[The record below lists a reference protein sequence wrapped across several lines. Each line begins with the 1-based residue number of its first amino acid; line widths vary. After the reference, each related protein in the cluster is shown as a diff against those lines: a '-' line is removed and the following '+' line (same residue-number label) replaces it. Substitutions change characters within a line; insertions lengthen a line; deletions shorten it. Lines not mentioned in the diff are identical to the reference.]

1 MIAFLVGEALRDIGR
16 AGRVALS
23 AVLLITLSLG
33 ALGGFWI
40 LSTNLGVA
48 AARWREQLRIIV
60 YLKEDPS
67 PEGAAALVGRVRS
80 LDGVARVRYVSKAEA
95 LRAVKQELGEHAAVA
110 DTLPSNPLPASLEVT
125 PTASVSTP
133 AATQALIE
141 QLASLPEV
149 DEVQGGAAFV
159 ERVAQWRHL
168 LQLIGIG
175 IGGLL
180 ALAAILTVTTATTLV
195 LHARREEL
203 DIMRLV
209 GAPEA
214 VIRLPLLLQGV
225 VQGLLGAALALAL
238 LVGAFRLAQ
247 PRLEPLVT
255 LTLGLPEMSFLSPS
269 AIAALLASGALLG
282 GVGGWLA
289 KGRA

>member
-1 MIAFLVGEALRDIGR
+1 MLAFLVGEALRDIGR
-16 AGRVALS
+16 AGQVALS

-48 AARWREQLRIIV
+48 AARWRDQLRIIV
-60 YLKEDPS
+60 YLKEEPS
-67 PEGAAALVGRVRS
+67 AEGVTALVSRVRA
-80 LDGVARVRYVSKAEA
+80 LDGVARVHYVSKADA
-95 LRAVKQELGEHAAVA
+95 LRAVKHELGEHAAVA
-110 DTLPSNPLPASLEVT
+110 DSLPSNPLPASLEVT
-125 PTASVSTP
+125 PIASVSTP
-133 AATQALIE
+133 AATRALSE
-141 QLASLPEV
+141 QLASLPEA
-149 DEVQGGAAFV
+149 DEVQGGTAFV
-159 ERVAQWRHL
+159 ERVAQWRRL
-168 LQLIGIG
+168 LQVIGAG

-214 VIRLPLLLQGV
+214 VIRLPLLLQGIA
-225 VQGLLGAALALAL
+225 QGLLGASLALVL

-247 PRLEPLVT
+247 PRLEPLVA
-255 LTLGLPEMSFLSPS
+255 LTLGLPRMSFLSSS
-269 AIAALLASGALLG
+269 AVAALLASGALLG

-289 KGRA
+289 RGRA